1 MFGEKVIGS
10 TMVEKEDTFG
20 EKVIGLKIGQAKYG
34 LKVIGRKCLEAKGG
48 FLDIGND
55 FFVLYLSAVTSDLKS
70 CFDFNEF
77 LSSL

>member
-1 MFGEKVIGS
+1 MEKSFIITGVAS
-10 TMVEKEDTFG
+10 
-20 EKVIGLKIGQAKYG
+20 GLGACVAKSLTENG